1 MHKSFKIGV
10 VGLGYV
16 GLPIAIEFS
25 KYFKVVGFDI
35 NKKRILSLRNGKDI
49 NEEHSFR
56 KIKKNNVFFTEKSKN
71 LENCN
76 VYIITVPTPVN
87 KNNLPDLFLIKK
99 ATENISQY
107 INKKDILIYES
118 TVYPGFTDEVL
129 VPIVEK
135 KTKLKLNSDFYF
147 GYSPERINPGDKNKT
162 LKNINKIVSGSN
174 KHALNI
180 IYKLYKKI
188 ISAKVIKVKSIKIAE
203 SAKVIEN
210 CQRDINIAFMN
221 ELFMIFSKLNINFYE
236 VLEAAKTKWNFL
248 NFVPGLV
255 GGHCIG
261 VDPYYLAY
269 KATKIGHKPKII
281 LSGRKINNLMP
292 KFYAS
297 RFEINNRNKSR
308 FNTLILGA
316 TFKENCKDL
325 RNSKVLDLY
334 NELKIR
340 GHKVDIF
347 DPMFNIN
354 YKLFKNNIRNVK
366 PKIKKYNSIILAVK
380 HDKFKKLG
388 IKRILSWGKDEC
400 KFTDIKNFFKKY
412 A

>member
-1 MHKSFKIGV
+1 MPRSFKIGV
-10 VGLGYV
+10 IGLGYV

-25 KYFKVVGFDI
+25 KYFDVVGFDI
-35 NKKRILSLRNGKDI
+35 NKGRISSLKSGIDF
-49 NEEHSFR
+49 NEEEGIE
-56 KIKKNNVFFTEKSKN
+56 KIKKNKIFFTDKSSYLKY
-71 LENCN
+71 CN
-76 VYIITVPTPVN
+76 IYIITVPTPVN
-87 KNNLPDLFLIKK
+87 KKNLPDLYLIKK
-99 ATENISQY
+99 ATENVAKY
-107 INKKDILIYES
+107 INRKDILIYES
-118 TVYPGFTDEVL
+118 TVYPGFTEEVL
-129 VPIVEK
+129 IPLIEK
-135 KTKLKLNSDFYF
+135 KTKLKLNSDFYC

-174 KHALNI
+174 KYSLNI
-180 IYKLYKKI
+180 IYNLYKKI
-188 ISAKVIKVKSIKIAE
+188 ISAKVIKVNSIKIAE

-221 ELFMIFSKLNINFYE
+221 ELFMIFSKLNINFFK
-236 VLEAAKTKWNFL
+236 VLDAAKTKWNFL

-269 KATKIGHKPKII
+269 KAKKIGHDPQII

-297 RFEINNRNKSR
+297 MISKNKKNKSKLK
-308 FNTLILGA
+308 TLILGA
-316 TFKENCKDL
+316 TFKEDCKDL
-325 RNSKVLDLY
+325 RNSKVLDFY

-347 DPMFNIN
+347 DPMFSIK
-354 YKLFKNNIRNVK
+354 YKLFNDNILNIK
-366 PKIKKYNSIILAVK
+366 PKINSYNNIILAVK

-388 IKRILSWGKDEC
+388 IRRILKWGKNDC
-400 KFTDIKNFFKKY
+400 KFFDIKNFFKKI
-412 A
+412 

>member
-1 MHKSFKIGV
+1 MPRSFKIGV
-10 VGLGYV
+10 IGLGYV

-25 KYFKVVGFDI
+25 KYFDVVGFDI
-35 NKKRILSLRNGKDI
+35 NKGRISSLKSGIDF
-49 NEEHSFR
+49 NEEEGIE
-56 KIKKNNVFFTEKSKN
+56 KIKKNKIFFTDKSSYLKY
-71 LENCN
+71 CN
-76 VYIITVPTPVN
+76 IYIITVPTPVN
-87 KNNLPDLFLIKK
+87 KKNLPDLYLIKK
-99 ATENISQY
+99 ATENVAKY
-107 INKKDILIYES
+107 INRKDILIYES
-118 TVYPGFTDEVL
+118 TVYPGFTEEVL
-129 VPIVEK
+129 IPLIEK
-135 KTKLKLNSDFYF
+135 KTKLKLNSDFYC

-174 KHALNI
+174 KYSLNI
-180 IYKLYKKI
+180 IYNLYKKI
-188 ISAKVIKVKSIKIAE
+188 ISAKVIKVNSIKIAE

-221 ELFMIFSKLNINFYE
+221 ELFMIFSKLNINFFK

-269 KATKIGHKPKII
+269 KAKKIGHVPQII

-297 RFEINNRNKSR
+297 MISKNRKNKSKLK
-308 FNTLILGA
+308 TLILGA
-316 TFKENCKDL
+316 TFKEDCKDL

-347 DPMFNIN
+347 DPMFSIK
-354 YKLFKNNIRNVK
+354 YKLFNDNILNIK
-366 PKIKKYNSIILAVK
+366 PKINSYNNIILAVK

-388 IKRILSWGKDEC
+388 IRRILKWGKNDC
-400 KFTDIKNFFKKY
+400 KFFDIKNFFKKI
-412 A
+412 